1 MSDKGRNCRALNILL
16 SSIPAKQDQKF
27 TSQLCVRLQKKIQL
41 GLKQIVPRK
50 STKQK
55 NASRRLQRQSKLD
68 LTDSYYGGSSIQG
81 ENMSLWSF
89 VVNNN
94 IRTPILLPK
103 CACPK
108 YMAPKR
114 TGQIE
119 RLVRK
124 DRPWHSRR
132 KVLIRTCSG
141 ERPSVNFCAVMI
153 TFSTELAGK
162 KQSHYYRHTQQYI
175 IQITYLH
182 EVIIPA
188 DPKVSS
194 TVGKPINFFT
204 VSISVGLS
212 QTFCKY
218 VVLTAANCVSFFFSN
233 YYYFFFLQKLSSGV
247 TQYIHLTWNS

>member
-1 MSDKGRNCRALNILL
+1 
-16 SSIPAKQDQKF
+16 
-27 TSQLCVRLQKKIQL
+27 
-41 GLKQIVPRK
+41 
-50 STKQK
+50 
-55 NASRRLQRQSKLD
+55 
-68 LTDSYYGGSSIQG
+68 
-81 ENMSLWSF
+81 MSLRSF

-94 IRTPILLPK
+94 ILTPILPPK

-141 ERPSVNFCAVMI
+141 ERPSVNFRAVMI
-153 TFSTELAGK
+153 TSSTELDGTK
-162 KQSHYYRHTQQYI
+162 RQSHYRHSSTSFGLVLCVHFA
-175 IQITYLH
+175 YLL

-204 VSISVGLS
+204 ASISVGLS
-212 QTFCKY
+212 QTFCNY
-218 VVLTAANCVSFFFSN
+218 VVLTAANCVSFFFSKLLRST
-233 YYYFFFLQKLSSGV
+233 YY
-247 TQYIHLTWNS
+247 I